1 MSDKETYL
9 NFPIKHLPL
18 FHQPFWLNAVA
29 GENWDVV
36 IVKKEDEVI
45 ATLPYGFKKS
55 NTGIQLF
62 TPLLPQFLGPYF
74 LIEAATPREKLN
86 RETEILRSLAEQL
99 PKFSSAEMRWH
110 FNYQNWLPFYW
121 KKFKQTTRYTYVIN
135 NLIDS
140 QKVYDEFNEK
150 IRREIKK
157 GEQQFKVRSENL
169 NLENFFLLLKKNL
182 EKKNYHLP
190 FNESFIRNLYEACI
204 VNDAGKIFVAE
215 DANGKIAAAIFVAWD
230 STTAYY
236 IIGGKDPE
244 MGNSGAMSFLFWNA
258 FQQLRS
264 KVSSFDFEG
273 SMIEGVESYFR
284 SFGAVQHSFFQ
295 LSKYNSSLSFLQH
308 EAKFVFNFLFRKS

>member
-9 NFPIKHLPL
+9 NFPTKHLPL

-29 GENWDVV
+29 GENWNVV

-55 NTGIQLF
+55 NTGIQLY
-62 TPLLPQFLGPYF
+62 TPLLTQFLGPYF
-74 LIEAATPREKLN
+74 LIEAATPREKLY
-86 RETEILRSLAEQL
+86 RETEILRGLTEQL

-121 KKFKQTTRYTYVIN
+121 KKFKQTTRYTYVIHDLD
-135 NLIDS
+135 NL
-140 QKVYDEFNEK
+140 QKIYDGFNEK
-150 IRREIKK
+150 IKREIKK
-157 GEQQFKVRSENL
+157 GEQQFILRTENIDFD
-169 NLENFFLLLKKNL
+169 NFFSLLKKNL
-182 EKKNYHLP
+182 ETKNYHLP
-190 FNESFIRNLYEACI
+190 FNAAFLKKLYDACI
-204 VNDAGKIFVAE
+204 ANEAGKILVAE
-215 DANGKIAAAIFVAWD
+215 DAAGKMAAAIFIAWD
-230 STTAYY
+230 SNTAYY

-258 FQQLRS
+258 FQQLS
-264 KVSSFDFEG
+264 NKVSSFDFEG

-295 LSKYNSSLSFLQH
+295 LSKYNSSLAFLQH
-308 EAKFVFNFLFRKS
+308 EAKSVFNFFFRKS